1 LAFELKEEG
10 FRLRDIFL
18 VVGIPEATYHYH
30 VKSFGNEDPDTELK
44 ERISHLFE
52 EFRERYGY
60 KRITKELQ
68 KLGYCVNHKK
78 VYRLMQE
85 LGIKCVKFMRKS
97 RKYNSYKGTVGK
109 IAKNR
114 LVRRFNTPIPLQ
126 KVVTDI
132 TEFKCLGEEKL
143 YLNPILDLYNG
154 EVLAFGIKKRP
165 TLDLVMEP
173 LQETMEI
180 LKNHT
185 TYRTTIHSDQGWHY
199 QHKKWVK
206 TLKGNKVF
214 QSMSRKATCADN
226 ASMENFFGI
235 LKQEMYYGEK
245 LVNYEELKRRIEEY
259 IYWYNHVRSK
269 VKLTGL
275 SPVEYR
281 TQSSQSA
288 AL

>member
-1 LAFELKEEG
+1 MAFELKEEG
-10 FRLRDIFL
+10 FRLKDIFL
-18 VVGIPEATYHYH
+18 VVGIPEATYHHH
-30 VKSFGNEDPDTELK
+30 VKNFGNEDPDTEFK
-44 ERISHLFE
+44 ELISHLFDA
-52 EFRERYGY
+52 FHERYGY
-60 KRITKELQ
+60 KRITKELK
-68 KLGYCVNHKK
+68 KLGHYVNHKK
-78 VYRLMQE
+78 VYRLMKE
-85 LGIKCVKFMRKS
+85 LGLKCVKFMRKS
-97 RKYNSYKGTVGK
+97 RKYNSYKGKVGK
-109 IAKNR
+109 VAKNR
-114 LVRRFNTPIPLQ
+114 LARRFNTPIPLQ
-126 KVVTDI
+126 KVVTDV

-143 YLNPILDLYNG
+143 YLNPMLDLYNG
-154 EVLAFGIKKRP
+154 EILAFGIKKRP

-173 LQETMEI
+173 LKETMEI
-180 LKNHT
+180 IKNHA

-199 QHKKWVK
+199 QHNQWVK
-206 TLKGNKVF
+206 TLKTNKVF

-245 LVNYEELKRRIEEY
+245 LVSYEELKQRIEEY

-288 AL
+288 A